1 MEGLTIDNN
10 NNDNIPK
17 ALRKSIETSEK
28 LQEKFSP
35 ILEQEKKMQQL
46 VEGVNIP
53 KFEVS
58 TQALDAM
65 RNITD
70 NSAMRI
76 AQDNMNVMKSR
87 ALQMSPK
94 INAAIASANNN
105 AFKSIGKLAIKSSL
119 HNYQFDIPAI
129 KILDD
134 LGKNATANLISGLN
148 TLVNNSAM
156 REIQS
161 ITSRLG
167 KWLQTIDFSPLT
179 SILENIRAAG
189 FDHDY
194 REVNDVFLKAMFDA
208 KWFPYAGW
216 IASFRIVHEM
226 LEILNSSRASK
237 NRIKRIDR
245 LIFSYYDKDEI
256 DNFKRRW
263 RKMGLPSY
271 MIRILVQ
278 AVQAYH
284 RREYALTVSALSTL
298 WEGIIQEK
306 VNDNSYRVSRKTR
319 ENLTKL
325 IEENEFDKIFAS
337 FCEEFI
343 FYDCRKV
350 EEVKPDSSGINVMI
364 INTQAFASSLKEDG
378 RSKEARIIYSKRDE
392 FGSRRPIDVI
402 KANRPIIILDEP
414 QKMGG
419 EVTQKALR
427 NFNPLFSLNYSATH
441 AKHHNLI
448 YVLDALDAF
457 NKKLVKKIEV
467 KGFEVKNFRGTDSYL
482 YLEQIVLSSK
492 KPPMAKIELEIG
504 YNKSINRE
512 SRILGVGEDL
522 YYVSQEMEQYKGYT
536 ISEIDPLRGTVT
548 FTNGE
553 VISTGDIVGD
563 ISEKDMRRIQIRE
576 TILSHFEKEEKL
588 FDKGIKCLSLFFID
602 EVAKYRQYDE
612 NGDEVLGEYGKMF
625 EQEYINV
632 LNEYVTLLDTPY
644 QRYLKSTCSD
654 VEEVHKGYFSID
666 KKGHAIDSKVKR
678 GSEFSDD
685 ISAYDLILKNKER
698 LLSFDEPTRF
708 IFSHSALREGWDNP
722 NVFQICTL
730 KHSDSNTAKRQEV
743 GRGLRLCVNQNGNR
757 MDVESCG
764 ETVHDINVLTVIASE
779 SYKTFVTDLQSDIK
793 TVLYDRPTVA
803 TSEYFKGKYI
813 KVDDVPTLIDDETAN
828 AIEFYLIQNGYVD
841 MKRKVTDKYR
851 QEIKSGTVAELPD
864 ELKPMAEGIHT
875 LIQSVYDDSILQ
887 DMFTDGHETKVKDNP
902 LNDNFAKKEFQALWR
917 EINHK
922 YAYTVEFD
930 SDELIK
936 KAIAHIDEKLFVSEL
951 QYTTTIGRQKAEMN
965 EYEVE
970 RGASFTGEKTR
981 TQTLKH
987 AETSRIKYD
996 LIGKVAEGTTLT
1008 RKTVSA
1014 ILQGIRADKL
1024 YMFKNNPEEF
1034 ITKVIRLINEQKAT
1048 MIVEHISYD
1057 TIEGEYDSTIFT
1069 AEKNTQSFD
1078 KAFLAKKAIQD
1089 YVFTDGSAEKSI
1101 ERKFAE
1107 DLDAAAEV
1115 CVYAKLPRTFQ
1126 IPTPVGNYSPDW
1138 AIAFYEGTVKHIF
1151 FVAETKGT
1159 METLNLRP
1167 IEQAKISCA
1176 KKLFNEMSNSK
1187 VVYHDVDSY
1196 QSLLNIMNDPSLDKK
1211 VCE

>member
-1 MEGLTIDNN
+1 M
-10 NNDNIPK
+10 
-17 ALRKSIETSEK
+17 
-28 LQEKFSP
+28 KFNFK
-35 ILEQEKKMQQL
+35 IQQYQ
-46 VEGVNIP
+46 
-53 KFEVS
+53 
-58 TQALDAM
+58 TDAVDAVVKVF
-65 RNITD
+65 NGQGFHD
-70 NSAMRI
+70 
-76 AQDNMNVMKSR
+76 
-87 ALQMSPK
+87 K
-94 INAAIASANNN
+94 ISYIR
-105 AFKSIGKLAIKSSL
+105 
-119 HNYQFDIPAI
+119 
-129 KILDD
+129 D
-134 LGKNATANLISGLN
+134 LGKMKSKDMQMTLGFTDEEMQLYDPTNDTGYKNELVELSDEQLLNNIQTLQRQNNIKLSNSLVKDMGRCSLDIEMETGTGKTYVYIKTMFELNKKYGWSKFIVVVPSIAIREGVKKSFEITADHF
-148 TLVNNSAM
+148 M
-156 REIQS
+156 EHY
-161 ITSRLG
+161 G
-167 KWLQTIDFSPLT
+167 K
-179 SILENIRAAG
+179 
-189 FDHDY
+189 
-194 REVNDVFLKAMFDA
+194 KARF
-208 KWFPYAGW
+208 FIY
-216 IASFRIVHEM
+216 
-226 LEILNSSRASK
+226 NSS
-237 NRIKRIDR
+237 N
-245 LIFSYYDKDEI
+245 LNQL
-256 DNFKRRW
+256 DNF
-263 RKMGLPSY
+263 S
-271 MIRILVQ
+271 
-278 AVQAYH
+278 
-284 RREYALTVSALSTL
+284 S
-298 WEGIIQEK
+298 
-306 VNDNSYRVSRKTR
+306 
-319 ENLTKL
+319 
-325 IEENEFDKIFAS
+325 
-337 FCEEFI
+337 
-343 FYDCRKV
+343 
-350 EEVKPDSSGINVMI
+350 SSGINVMI

-419 EVTQKALR
+419 EVTQKALK

-512 SRILGVGEDL
+512 SRILGVGDDL

-764 ETVHDINVLTVIASE
+764 ETVHDINVLTVVASE

-803 TSEYFKGKYI
+803 TSEFFKGKYI

-841 MKRKVTDKYR
+841 MK
-851 QEIKSGTVAELPD
+851 L
-864 ELKPMAEGIHT
+864 
-875 LIQSVYDDSILQ
+875 
-887 DMFTDGHETKVKDNP
+887 
-902 LNDNFAKKEFQALWR
+902 
-917 EINHK
+917 
-922 YAYTVEFD
+922 
-930 SDELIK
+930 
-936 KAIAHIDEKLFVSEL
+936 
-951 QYTTTIGRQKAEMN
+951 
-965 EYEVE
+965 
-970 RGASFTGEKTR
+970 
-981 TQTLKH
+981 
-987 AETSRIKYD
+987 
-996 LIGKVAEGTTLT
+996 
-1008 RKTVSA
+1008 
-1014 ILQGIRADKL
+1014 
-1024 YMFKNNPEEF
+1024 
-1034 ITKVIRLINEQKAT
+1034 
-1048 MIVEHISYD
+1048 
-1057 TIEGEYDSTIFT
+1057 
-1069 AEKNTQSFD
+1069 
-1078 KAFLAKKAIQD
+1078 
-1089 YVFTDGSAEKSI
+1089 
-1101 ERKFAE
+1101 
-1107 DLDAAAEV
+1107 
-1115 CVYAKLPRTFQ
+1115 
-1126 IPTPVGNYSPDW
+1126 
-1138 AIAFYEGTVKHIF
+1138 
-1151 FVAETKGT
+1151 
-1159 METLNLRP
+1159 
-1167 IEQAKISCA
+1167 
-1176 KKLFNEMSNSK
+1176 
-1187 VVYHDVDSY
+1187 
-1196 QSLLNIMNDPSLDKK
+1196 
-1211 VCE
+1211 